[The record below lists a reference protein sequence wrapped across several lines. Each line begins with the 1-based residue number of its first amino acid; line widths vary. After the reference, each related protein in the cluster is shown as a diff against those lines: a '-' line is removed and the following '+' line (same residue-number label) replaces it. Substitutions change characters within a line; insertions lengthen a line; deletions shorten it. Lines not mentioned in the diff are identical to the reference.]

1 MRVLGISIWMY
12 FIWIF
17 IVGILLYFYTVN
29 GTSFEAFQNSDTTFM
44 LKNGSPD
51 QTIFTNGVTGRYIRI
66 LSSRSQGDGY
76 INLRQVMA
84 LDANGN
90 NFALGKPVYTTSVY
104 PGSKPGSV
112 VTDGSDAVGSETNT
126 WRSATDSNIKVEFLE
141 IDLGAPQYISSLRIM
156 GRADC
161 CNDTKGNDRMKGL
174 RIQVNADSDSVDA
187 KASYKIKY
195 LPTSKL
201 SIDTSK
207 VLEYNT
213 GGSGSET
220 WKPLTSSTDRL
231 RYQQKLPIGA
241 QLFSS
246 NRNYSLLFGTD
257 HTLYL
262 YNTGTPYFVL
272 WSFYTGSDSS
282 YIFHQGTLGINIL
295 NTGSGKGSSP
305 FSMTAGGSWIGSMG
319 SIDNSSYLQVL
330 DNGDLVIYSGSGN
343 MIFHTDTGKTA
354 IPVCVPQSSIYA
366 FSSSDCFQLSDS
378 LKSLATKIV
387 ELSTKGQTV
396 EVNAAKQMQC
406 NFQQYYN
413 DNSCAVIEGRTSR
426 ARDTVAEV
434 LNKPSVS
441 VTGRISIA
449 TNIIYT
455 RNAADTDGVDVSSS
469 VNPGDMIYLGYGA
482 DIQGPFVAQSVS
494 GGQSNPSIT
503 ITKNYVG
510 TYITGAI
517 ISIKPMILGNVLTT
531 LTEPIKMSVSN
542 TNIVASI
549 YPGDSY
555 ISINSYS
562 TSSSS
567 GSGPAPDSPANI
579 DIGDLVYVKADNC
592 NGTDTDN
599 GDGTCL
605 GYLCGIGE
613 MDMGNG
619 TCKKY
624 LCDSTNIGTTLQPNR
639 VRDTDNG
646 DGTCTAP
653 TVYYTDCNTNETYTP
668 SSESG
673 TGSAGI
679 SKAALG
685 PGTCTPT
692 VASSDNVVYTY
703 SYTLTLKRESYKYNI
718 FEGVPMDP
726 YRKSADNGNIPYL
739 YNKSYGP
746 FAVAMKP
753 STNKIL
759 IKPFRYAKKEVFTFC
774 PGYDYT
780 FKEAQ
785 GICSGLGAEVA
796 SRAQLEDAWK
806 RGADWCGCSWLN
818 NGTSQYPI
826 NTTIFPSDYIVNG
839 QNASGWCGGPTP
851 GIRECFYTNGIN
863 KACVTCYGIKPPSG
877 TQYVESFRS
886 AYTAKNSQPASM
898 TTTAIWNDPNLATV
912 PVDLDSSGNF
922 ILNPTAAWRAKA
934 DLWAKY
940 SINPQYGIPKYTW
953 SASSAQ
959 VLGSQ
964 ITPATARDKS
974 LFETFFE
981 AKGQCESNPSCTGI
995 TQVPKQIDPF
1005 TKKDLSYSIRTGTT
1019 LTASQAGEKTW
1030 TRSST
1035 IGGSQPVNPYVPVTA
1050 MQDNSINLRALPK
1063 EGIVNAR
1070 LYKSTYNDGIFNGTY
1085 TSLVAGS
1092 NSGNLQIMS
1101 NSIKINLLTPDLES
1115 RIKINGVN
1123 LLVGQ
1128 PYSVTVVVK
1137 STSTTNPCKI
1147 QLERYDRTTVYP
1159 TERATWGNETPGSID
1174 QGSYG
1179 KYGNF
1184 TTIEAAKRICEATV
1198 GCAGISQNNA
1208 THMYSLRAG
1217 STLYYAGPDKTS
1229 LINYSD
1235 TQYTSWLLN
1244 QSGGINSFNLTS
1256 EFVGYKWT
1264 FIATTSTP
1272 NFLITK
1278 TSAASEVTLEFNL
1291 LEITGG
1297 IDKSIFI
1304 LGPAIPNS
1312 TINVNRVKP
1321 ISEGVQCLSG
1331 YYDSDGFCNKC
1342 PAGQYSAAGAT
1353 TCMSCPQGTYTDKEG
1368 STSCIPCPAGKYSSI
1383 MGATSCA
1390 DTCAAGT
1397 YGNKGGSGTV
1407 QDCQP
1412 CRQGTYNPN
1421 PGSTYCVQCPKGTYN
1436 DTTGGSSLASC
1447 KTCPQGTTTARS
1459 GTKMLALCIGCQAG
1473 SAYIGGGSTY
1483 TGGTCTPCNPGTY
1496 SPDAGAFTCLS
1507 CAEGTSSTAG
1517 ATSCTKCDAGY
1528 YALSSSPQ
1536 CLRCDPGYYSGK
1548 MASSCKACEPGTVS
1562 SADRTQCIPCKA
1574 GQYSP
1579 GTTDTCQT
1587 CPTNTYSP
1595 ASAATCCTVGQYYSV
1610 KGKKCEPCPLDF
1622 YNDKLP
1628 PEDSTAV
1635 ITKCKPCPGIYKDPT
1650 IYYGTMQNGSMQYG
1664 STTSGST
1671 AGGINMGQYYHGYA
1685 GITVEAPKCTSATGA
1700 TAASLCVTTK
1710 CIYVPEM
1717 ARSTYQGAY
1726 VHIGWNA
1733 YYKPH
1738 NGRDVN
1744 KNNNITEVYKDS
1756 DYYTYINWPTFE

>member
-426 ARDTVAEV
+426 ARDTVSEV

-562 TSSSS
+562 TSGSS

-613 MDMGNG
+613 MDMGNA

-624 LCDSTNIGTTLQPNR
+624 LCNSTDIGEASIPNR

-646 DGTCTAP
+646 DGTCTSLTTYYNCLGGEIFTPP
-653 TVYYTDCNTNETYTP
+653 TDGE
-668 SSESG
+668 G
-673 TGSAGI
+673 
-679 SKAALG
+679 
-685 PGTCTPT
+685 GTCGNSINRNDMTYDYQRPRT
-692 VASSDNVVYTY
+692 VDK
-703 SYTLTLKRESYKYNI
+703 LPYKYNI

-759 IKPFRYAKKEVFTFC
+759 IKPFRYAKKEVFNVYSD
-774 PGYDYT
+774 PYNYT

-785 GICSGLGAEVA
+785 GICSGFGAEVA
-796 SRAQLEDAWK
+796 SLTQLQDAWT
-806 RGADWCGCSWLN
+806 RGADWCAGGWIN
-818 NGTSQYPI
+818 DGTARYPI
-826 NTTIFPSDYIVNG
+826 TTNLLTG
-839 QNASGWCGGPTP
+839 CGGTTP
-851 GIRECFYTNGIN
+851 GIRKFLDNNGTN
-863 KACVTCYGIKPPSG
+863 KAGVSCYGVKPPTG
-877 TQYVESFRS
+877 T
-886 AYTAKNSQPASM
+886 TGIQPFKGIFTPDSTSPPGSVAR
-898 TTTAIWNDPNLATV
+898 TTTIWNDPNLATV

-922 ILNPTAAWRAKA
+922 MLNPTAAWRAKA

-995 TQVPKQIDPF
+995 TQVPKQTDPF
-1005 TKKDLSYSIRTGTT
+1005 TKKDLSYSIRTGAT

-1184 TTIEAAKRICEATV
+1184 TTIDAAKRICEATV

-1473 SAYIGGGSTY
+1473 SAYTGGGSTY

-1507 CAEGTSSTAG
+1507 CAEGTSSAAG
-1517 ATSCTKCDAGY
+1517 ATSCTNCDAGY

-1536 CLRCDPGYYSGK
+1536 CSRCDPGYYSGK
-1548 MASSCKACEPGTVS
+1548 VASSCKPCDPGTVS

-1595 ASAATCCTVGQYYSV
+1595 AGAATCCTVGQYYSV

-1635 ITKCKPCPGIYKDPT
+1635 ITKCKPCSGIAKDAAYSGGR
-1650 IYYGTMQNGSMQYG
+1650 IDGTENSATCT
-1664 STTSGST
+1664 STTGTSIAST
-1671 AGGINMGQYYHGYA
+1671 CTTA
-1685 GITVEAPKCTSATGA
+1685 KC
-1700 TAASLCVTTK
+1700 V
-1710 CIYVPEM
+1710 YVPRVVISGGGDAAPDIE
-1717 ARSTYQGAY
+1717 YGDF
-1726 VHIGWNA
+1726 
-1733 YYKPH
+1733 YKPH
-1738 NGRDVN
+1738 NGRDV
-1744 KNNNITEVYKDS
+1744 KTPMTDRAGAVYYS
-1756 DYYTYINWPTFE
+1756 DYIYKTYINWPTFE